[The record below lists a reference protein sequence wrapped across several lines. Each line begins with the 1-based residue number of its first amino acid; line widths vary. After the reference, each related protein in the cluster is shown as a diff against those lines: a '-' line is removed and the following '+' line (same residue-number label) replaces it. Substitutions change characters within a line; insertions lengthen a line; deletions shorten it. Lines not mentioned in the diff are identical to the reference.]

1 MRTRPYA
8 VAAAAAALLMT
19 LTGCGGSGDKP
30 SSSMTEFTVPCA
42 RFADTAKKI
51 TDAQAELYSGT
62 GGAKAVESLVKE
74 LDALKDGAPGD
85 VKDAL
90 TELSD
95 AFEKAQRI
103 MADPTQ
109 ESAAE
114 LAKLGPKLSADS
126 QKVTAYIVQ
135 KCH

>member
-8 VAAAAAALLMT
+8 AAAAVAAVLSLA
-19 LTGCGGSGDKP
+19 GCGGSEDKP
-30 SSSMTEFTVPCA
+30 SSAMTEFTVPCA
-42 RFADTAKKI
+42 RFSDTAKKI

-62 GGAKAVESLVKE
+62 GGTKAVDALVKE
-74 LDALKDGAPGD
+74 LDALKDGAPAD

-90 TELSD
+90 AEMSD
-95 AFEKAQRI
+95 AFAKAQRI

-109 ESAAE
+109 ASAAE

-126 QKVTAYIVQ
+126 QKITAYIVQ
-135 KCH
+135 KCS